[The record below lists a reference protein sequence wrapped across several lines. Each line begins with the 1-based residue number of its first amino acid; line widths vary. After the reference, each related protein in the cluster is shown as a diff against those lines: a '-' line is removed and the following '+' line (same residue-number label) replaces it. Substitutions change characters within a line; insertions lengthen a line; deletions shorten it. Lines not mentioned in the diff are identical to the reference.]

1 MKNQDVRR
9 CLASATVSFL
19 LLVPIV
25 AAAQEEEPPGEAQQ
39 PAEEQSQQTP
49 VQRLFVSDK
58 LVLNVYAEQ
67 DQGGGRVATIET
79 GDSVDEL
86 ARENGFV
93 RIRLADGREGWVGA
107 SYLTTDT
114 PAAVR
119 LRELQQGQKSAV
131 QGAEKKAAE
140 EIARLK
146 KEAAALQA
154 EVNQLKASATV
165 DDSTGEESTPEPAQ
179 SQGMQL
185 ASAAPAESS
194 GGVWWWSLGVL
205 VALGLGF
212 LAGYQLLASRIRK
225 KFGGLKVY

>member
-9 CLASATVSFL
+9 CLASATVSLL
-19 LLVPIV
+19 LLVPMV
-25 AAAQEEEPPGEAQQ
+25 AAAQEEEPQQEQ
-39 PAEEQSQQTP
+39 PAEEQSQQAP
-49 VQRLFVSDK
+49 VQRLYVSDK

-67 DQGGGRVATIET
+67 DQAGGRVATIET

-93 RIRLADGREGWVGA
+93 RIRLSDGREGWVGA

-154 EVNQLKASATV
+154 EVSQLKASATV

-179 SQGMQL
+179 SQAAQL

-194 GGVWWWSLGVL
+194 DGGLWLWPLGVL

-212 LAGYQLLASRIRK
+212 VAGYQSLASRIRK